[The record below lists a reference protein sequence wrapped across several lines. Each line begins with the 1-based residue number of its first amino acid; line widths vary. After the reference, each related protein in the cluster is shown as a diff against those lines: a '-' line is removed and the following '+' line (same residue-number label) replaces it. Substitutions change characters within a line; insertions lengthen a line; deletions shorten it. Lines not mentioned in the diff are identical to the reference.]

1 MRWFCRERS
10 QIQRQSRMRAA
21 VPPGRREDW
30 GNCGSKPAFQE
41 ISRLSRRVTVCAWG
55 CPHRCG
61 MGMVFP
67 VVIGNKGGWG
77 VARWLLSPRVSLPSG
92 SCPILVSHVPAW
104 SPVASPSPV
113 SPVPIPVPHVQ
124 LLISHPSVLSQWLL
138 SHPSAPCPILCPILS
153 SPVLLSPCAPSWC
166 LLSPLGIPCPIL
178 MSHHSTSC
186 PFPVSHVPVPCS
198 QSRYLMSPLSSSC
211 PLPVSAPGGSCSISV
226 SHPSSSCP
234 ILVSPVPSQCP
245 VSHVLVP
252 HVPCQFLVFHPSVP
266 CPIPVPHV
274 PSWCP
279 QSHSSVLC
287 PTPMSPVPSVP
298 PPCSCPCSQPTYSH
312 SFPTHSCSH
321 SHLPQLS
328 FLPIPAPTPTIPTLI
343 PFSFPL
349 IPSLSCP
356 LPLSFPLIP
365 THSLSHPCPFPV

>member
-153 SPVLLSPCAPSWC
+153 SPVPSWLFLSHLLSHPSSSCPVLVPHAPSWFLLSHPGGSCPTLMPSWPIPAPRVLSQCRVPSFVPSQCLLSHLSTLCSILCPILSPCAPSWC
-166 LLSPLGIPCPIL
+166 L
-178 MSHHSTSC
+178 MSH
-186 PFPVSHVPVPCS
+186 P
-198 QSRYLMSPLSSSC
+198 R
-211 PLPVSAPGGSCSISV
+211 AP
-226 SHPSSSCP
+226 CP
-234 ILVSPVPSQCP
+234 ILVSPVPFQCP
-245 VSHVLVP
+245 VSHP
-252 HVPCQFLVFHPSVP
+252 D
-266 CPIPVPHV
+266 V
-274 PSWCP
+274 PSP
-279 QSHSSVLC
+279 LGAPTLLLSLLSAHLFPLFSHPFLLSF
-287 PTPMSPVPSVP
+287 SPAPALIP
-298 PPCSCPCSQPTYSH
+298 AHPR
-312 SFPTHSCSH
+312 SH
-321 SHLPQLS
+321 SHHSHSDPILIPSYSLS
-328 FLPIPAPTPTIPTLI
+328 FLPIATLI
-343 PFSFPL
+343 SSHSYPFPL
-349 IPSLSCP
+349 SSLSIPC
-356 LPLSFPLIP
+356 LI
-365 THSLSHPCPFPV
+365 LSHPCSIPAPVPL